1 MTGVQTCALPISI
14 DDPKICLLVVVDN
27 PANGASG
34 SLSAGPAAKEILENT
49 LKYMLV
55 KPK

>member
-1 MTGVQTCALPISI
+1 MAPI